1 MPGGNRPRS
10 WIGAAALALAVAVYP
25 LTPLMPL
32 LRLDRKR
39 GNRPRLESP
48 DRDRIAGFLAIA
60 VGALFEPRQGG
71 LDLGDQLALAIAS
84 TKLDGSIGFR
94 RSPVREIRM
103 VLILIV
109 EMLERLLGFFDYVL
123 LPGEQLRAE
132 VLPLALIH
140 ERLFV
145 GGSVIPDFFS
155 QPRVSVPFIRRHCF
169 PVQRLVFPLCKRVVI

>member
-1 MPGGNRPRS
+1 MPAGNRPRS

-25 LTPLMPL
+25 LMAL
-32 LRLDRKR
+32 LRLDRK
-39 GNRPRLESP
+39 GGDRPRLESP

-71 LDLGDQLALAIAS
+71 LDLGDQLALSVAS

-109 EMLERLLGFFDYVL
+109 EMLERLL
-123 LPGEQLRAE
+123 
-132 VLPLALIH
+132 
-140 ERLFV
+140 
-145 GGSVIPDFFS
+145 
-155 QPRVSVPFIRRHCF
+155 
-169 PVQRLVFPLCKRVVI
+169 